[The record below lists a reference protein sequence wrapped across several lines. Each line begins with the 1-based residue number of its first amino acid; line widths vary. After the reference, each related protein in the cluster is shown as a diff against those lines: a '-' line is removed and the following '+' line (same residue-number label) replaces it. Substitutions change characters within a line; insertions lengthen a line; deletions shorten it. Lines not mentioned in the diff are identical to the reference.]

1 LRINRTSASVFGAAW
16 CAAIA
21 LIASYAC
28 ATDAG
33 YTQYRDPL
41 GRFAFDYPS
50 TMQVRAKSPDEVSIF
65 HPSASLRISVFVEK
79 RGPRGEAKVGPF
91 LASFKERLK
100 QDMKESV
107 VLEEGKLSKG
117 GDSGHLVCAF
127 KDQRGLEHVQL
138 VHYVVSE
145 GKVLQMIISDRP
157 SGFAN
162 LESVIRKVH
171 DSLTILGQGIK

>member
-1 LRINRTSASVFGAAW
+1 MIGVVL

-50 TMQVRAKSPDEVSIF
+50 TMEVRSTNPDQVSIF

-79 RGPRGEAKVGPF
+79 RARRGEAKAGPF

-100 QDMKESV
+100 LDMKDAV
-107 VLEEGKLSKG
+107 VLDESEAQKG
-117 GDSGHLVCAF
+117 SDSGHLVCAF
-127 KDQRGLEHVQL
+127 KDRRGLEHVQL
-138 VHYVVSE
+138 VHYVVGE
-145 GKVLQMIISDRP
+145 DKVLQMIISDRP

-162 LESVIRKVH
+162 LEPVIRKVH
-171 DSLTILGQGIK
+171 GSLQILGRGLK